1 MTADQIPTLPALPIA
16 AHFSETTHTTP
27 TMSKTTNS
35 DGAADVVAPLAIDNL
50 HPSHSSGNSRPAG
63 SNEFDSQIKKAELS
77 RAPAIQTRI
86 VALGEAP
93 ETQSQEPPKTANQ
106 VIFEAFAKSGAIAA
120 KVMSVIEAGFT
131 ATRPQFNK
139 MTQAWDEIPDYKT
152 RHAACELYLA
162 HTVGLPIQRTEN
174 LNLTGKIPGQGVKR
188 PPATPA
194 LLAYYA
200 RELEKA
206 KRQGAGK
213 AKPEEPASEA

>member
-1 MTADQIPTLPALPIA
+1 MNEPTD
-16 AHFSETTHTTP
+16 S
-27 TMSKTTNS
+27 S
-35 DGAADVVAPLAIDNL
+35 DHDDLAAPLAIDTL

-77 RAPAIQTRI
+77 RAPAIQNRI
-86 VALGEAP
+86 VALDEAP

-106 VIFEAFAKSGAIAA
+106 VIFEAFASSGDTAA
-120 KVMSVIEAGFT
+120 KVMKVIEEGFN

-152 RHAACELYLA
+152 RAAACELYLA

-188 PPATPA
+188 KPASPA

-200 RELEKA
+200 REIDKA
-206 KRQGAGK
+206 KRQAEQ
-213 AKPEEPASEA
+213 KPPSSGSLP

>member
-1 MTADQIPTLPALPIA
+1 
-16 AHFSETTHTTP
+16 
-27 TMSKTTNS
+27 MSKTTNS
-35 DGAADVVAPLAIDNL
+35 DGTADVVAPLAIDTL
-50 HPSHSSGNSRPAG
+50 RPSHSSGNSRPTG
-63 SNEFDSQIKKAELS
+63 SNEFDSQIKKAEVS

-106 VIFEAFAKSGAIAA
+106 VIFEAFATSGDTAA
-120 KVMSVIEAGFT
+120 KVMKVIEDGFN

-174 LNLTGKIPGQGVKR
+174 LNLTGKLPGSEKR
-188 PPATPA
+188 KPATPA
-194 LLAYYA
+194 MLAYYE

-206 KRQGAGK
+206 KRQKQGP
-213 AKPEEPASEA
+213 AKGE